1 MRTFTFFVG
10 LFLLLMSGA
19 LAVFGTV
26 LADGERD
33 MRQGALLIAAMPA
46 SLGVAMIVLSVARER
61 RDAAMRRVLKDDR

>member
-46 SLGVAMIVLSVARER
+46 ALGVAMIVLSVARER
-61 RDAAMRRVLKDDR
+61 RDAAMRRVVKDDR